1 MKLVKSGICD
11 KFVEKW
17 WKRLKK
23 NLLEFCGKSC
33 DGFYLSES
41 YNKFCGVESAS
52 FVGSDKHQIALTGER
67 IDPIELTKL
76 LKKGVGHTELVS
88 VGSVEETA
96 PAPPASA
103 TASQAPIV
111 APQVHYPYYYNYGV
125 PYHIYQGPYNNDP
138 ACSIM

>member
-1 MKLVKSGICD
+1 MAKQKIVVKMAVNS
-11 KFVEKW
+11 EK
-17 WKRLKK
+17 KSRKALKIAV
-23 NLLEFCGKSC
+23 SVA
-33 DGFYLSES
+33 
-41 YNKFCGVESAS
+41 GVESAS

-67 IDPIELTKL
+67 IDPIQLTKL

-103 TASQAPIV
+103 TAPAPPASATASQAPIV
-111 APQVHYPYYYNYGV
+111 APQINYPYCYNYGV
-125 PYHIYQGPYNNDP
+125 PYNIYQGPYNNDL